1 MIWTIEFDGST
12 QDVTLT
18 AAGTA
23 SRKDFCA
30 SYAELVQDPRWR
42 PGMAVLF
49 DESALDVS
57 TLTGQDVEE
66 IAGFIIDLD
75 DRLGSAA
82 FAVVAPDAYAEGL
95 VAVLLRYLHSA
106 RLRACTFPSHDCAT
120 EWLNGFRAG
129 RVP

>member
-1 MIWTIEFDGST
+1 MIWTIEFDGGT

-18 AAGTA
+18 AAGIA
-23 SRKDFCA
+23 SRKGFCA

-42 PGMAVLF
+42 PGMAVLV

-57 TLTGQDVEE
+57 TLTGRDVEE
-66 IAGFIIDLD
+66 IAGFIVDLD
-75 DRLGSAA
+75 DRLGPAA

-95 VAVLLRYLHSA
+95 VDVLIRYLDCA
-106 RLRACTFPSHDCAT
+106 RLRACTFPSQNYAK
-120 EWLNGFRAG
+120 EWLSEFRAG